1 MPPTLRPSRG
11 CDVVPHCGPAAPA
24 AAGWEAGWAARG
36 PAQQWPPPARTRLG
50 LGMSTSVRLRGG
62 GWSKN
67 EQKAKSPVSGTGTQR
82 RRSRSCGHMHGL
94 AAASHQSTFRKNEN
108 TQPPRA
114 QNPRHTVLGL
124 ALLGMRSSYAEATP
138 SHLTVTCRSGSH
150 MVHQNCARCALGAWA
165 CCSGTVS
172 PIPTE
177 EPPGFV
183 LVLRLGQVAGGQ
195 SSGHP
200 APALALVLLLLHIW
214 A

>member
-1 MPPTLRPSRG
+1 MNRKQNPQSAAQASKGDGAEAVDICTAWLPLATRAPS
-11 CDVVPHCGPAAPA
+11 
-24 AAGWEAGWAARG
+24 E
-36 PAQQWPPPARTRLG
+36 
-50 LGMSTSVRLRGG
+50 
-62 GWSKN
+62 
-67 EQKAKSPVSGTGTQR
+67 
-82 RRSRSCGHMHGL
+82 
-94 AAASHQSTFRKNEN
+94 KNEN
-108 TQPPRA
+108 TEPPRA

-138 SHLTVTCRSGSH
+138 GRLTVTCRSGSH
-150 MVHQNCARCALGAWA
+150 TVHRNCARCALGAWA